1 MVYIN
6 KADRLKEIRP
16 NDALILIKS
25 VGLRKK
31 YEQVLIMRYVYDM
44 SCTDTNVSQTGCQ
57 TQRDVLESRYTN
69 QLGLQNLQAQQQ
81 ECCCNTQRAIDN
93 VNAQSFKN
101 TCDITTAIH
110 SEGEATRALINANT
124 MQELRDRLADR
135 DRDLLT
141 ANFQLSQQAQ
151 SANIINT
158 LQPTP
163 KPAYI
168 TCSPYYAYNNGC
180 GCNGYN
186 NL

>member
-1 MVYIN
+1 MMENGMGIQPTYN
-6 KADRLKEIRP
+6 LAER
-16 NDALILIKS
+16 NDGFGNGGGWWIWILLIFVLFGYGGYGNGNLTNDSLLNEEFIK
-25 VGLRKK
+25 RD
-31 YEQVLIMRYVYDM
+31 IFN
-44 SCTDTNVSQTGCQ
+44 TNTNVSQTGCQ

-124 MQELRDRLADR
+124 MQQE
-135 DRDLLT
+135 
-141 ANFQLSQQAQ
+141 Q